1 MPVKAEK
8 LRLLQK
14 WILFSAISV
23 YAHLSR
29 IDVKK
34 GEIVRVG
41 EQIGLSG
48 KTGAV
53 TGPHLHF
60 EVRLNGVAADPAD
73 FIRY

>member
-1 MPVKAEK
+1 MDSVFGNYVVISHESG
-8 LRLLQK
+8 L
-14 WILFSAISV
+14 SSV